1 MTRSPVYPTIQ
12 QLVEVFTML
21 LQFIEICGMLQDQQ
35 TAKLLLLYWHSLL
48 LMINNEVH
56 LINST
61 HLVLTFLMCME
72 TVTVYSQSTHTHYYC
87 GDKTD

>member
-21 LQFIEICGMLQDQQ
+21 LQFIEICGMLH
-35 TAKLLLLYWHSLL
+35 TSKLLLYWHSLL

-61 HLVLTFLMCME
+61 HPVLTFLMCME